1 MNMWR
6 NIGYELLK
14 MAVQKKNFV
23 IAAGHLLFLTLCY
36 IGFRSGGGSR
46 EFARTLERAGFSEAF
61 ANFIFSCFDGPFLAR
76 LVMIPTFLI
85 LMPILV
91 ATLAGETVAGE
102 MQDGSLKLALSRPRS
117 RTGMILSK
125 FFAIYLMTLFFSL
138 YFAVISLAA
147 AALLRGWSS
156 TQVIFMFGAWGVDFT
171 TMGEPAAI
179 LRYGAMVIYFSFS
192 QMALAAIALFF
203 STIFNR
209 TTAATV
215 AAVTVYFVCYIAAL
229 FPFMAHLKDYLLSET
244 MGGATAFLFWLNNI
258 PWYKLSANL
267 ALLSIYIVVFLTLAI
282 INFNW
287 KDIR

>member
-1 MNMWR
+1 MS
-6 NIGYELLK
+6 
-14 MAVQKKNFV
+14 
-23 IAAGHLLFLTLCY
+23 C
-36 IGFRSGGGSR
+36 S
-46 EFARTLERAGFSEAF
+46 
-61 ANFIFSCFDGPFLAR
+61 NFIFSCFDGPFLAR

-138 YFAVISLAA
+138 YFAVVSLAA

-156 TQVIFMFGAWGVDFT
+156 TQVIFMFGA
-171 TMGEPAAI
+171 
-179 LRYGAMVIYFSFS
+179 YFSFS

-209 TTAATV
+209 TTAATI